1 MINRRTFLK
10 SGCGVA
16 AASLLAPRL
25 TAGDGTSPTT
35 HRPNILFI
43 MTDQQFAEAMSGRMG
58 GGFPKTPALDSL
70 AASGMVFTRAYTPNP
85 LCMPARNSIFTGRY
99 PHETGVTRNVEVKMD
114 PAQFTCMGTYFRQAG
129 YETAYFGKWHLC
141 FPQKDINAHGFD
153 LPRSLTDKNQDARTA
168 TSAAWFISQKHDK
181 PFLLVASFLNPHNI
195 CEFARSQPLPCGPI
209 GVPPAPEQ
217 CPPAPAN
224 LAPPEDEPDSMTMM
238 RKGYHASPTFPVG
251 GFTPENWRQLRWAY
265 YRMIEKVD
273 AEIGRVLQALRQ
285 AGLEEK
291 TVIIFTADHG
301 ECAGA
306 HGFNQKTVF
315 YEESVRVPLIVSC
328 KGTTKPGSSDN
339 MVNTGLDILPTM
351 LDFAGIEPPKKLTG
365 RSLKLLATGEP
376 VTRWRDHVVVE
387 NHMDQAAEVD
397 GIRPVVQGRMV
408 RTERYKY
415 CVYSRGRQRESLVDL
430 QADPGEMKDLARDP
444 SHRQTLLEHRGLL
457 MTFAKEHN
465 DPLAASLL
473 ANDVSPQPFTAEPPQ
488 NTKGKRG
495 KKAASP
501 AS

>member
-25 TAGDGTSPTT
+25 TAGDDTSPMT

-58 GGFPKTPALDSL
+58 GGVPKTPALDSL

-291 TVIIFTADHG
+291 TLIIFTADHG